1 MKGKAPKVFADGDL
15 VFAKV
20 RGYPAWPARITS
32 AADTKGSKFHV
43 FFYGT
48 HETGVCKK
56 VCSSGA
62 IFIFVK
68 PGQSWKELVNA
79 VNLFQ

>member
-1 MKGKAPKVFADGDL
+1 MAFANILIYLVPGPTMKGKTSKTFADGDL

-32 AADTKGSKFHV
+32 SADTKGSKFNV

-56 VCSSGA
+56 VC
-62 IFIFVK
+62 FM
-68 PGQSWKELVNA
+68 
-79 VNLFQ
+79 LFT